1 MHILDLAVRR
11 GRSGRNDVGLIL
23 ESQYHSDLDAFIDLD
38 IANSMRLR
46 WMRLKTST
54 VMTKPRRAHLGT
66 SASRAWNIILKFLLD
81 HFNCTTIRLRAS

>member
-54 VMTKPRRAHLGT
+54 VMTKH
-66 SASRAWNIILKFLLD
+66 
-81 HFNCTTIRLRAS
+81 